1 MKVGR
6 RCYRYLFLEKTL
18 YGHLLIPIFHRL
30 CYYLRGRGSGNLGRA
45 GTVVGDESSGII
57 HLVLDLC
64 TGQTM
69 PLHPYAKVTTV
80 AVGVRDRLCLAS
92 ACNYDLS
99 ARQLRFFQ
107 MKRNL

>member
-18 YGHLLIPIFHRL
+18 YGYPLIPIFHRL

-69 PLHPYAKVTTV
+69 PLPLMKGNHRCGWCKGQALF
-80 AVGVRDRLCLAS
+80 GVRVY
-92 ACNYDLS
+92 NYDLS
-99 ARQLRFFQ
+99 ATSVAILP
-107 MKRNL
+107 NET

>member
-18 YGHLLIPIFHRL
+18 YGYPLIPIFHRL

-57 HLVLDLC
+57 HLVLDLW

-69 PLHPYAKVTTV
+69 LLHPYQYGNHRCGLCKGRPLF
-80 AVGVRDRLCLAS
+80 GVRV
-92 ACNYDLS
+92 
-99 ARQLRFFQ
+99 QL
-107 MKRNL
+107 

>member
-1 MKVGR
+1 MKIGR
-6 RCYRYLFLEKTL
+6 RCYRYLFLEETL

-30 CYYLRGRGSGNLGRA
+30 CHYLRGRGSGNLGRA

-57 HLVLDLC
+57 HLVLDLW

-92 ACNYDLS
+92 VCKYDLS
-99 ARQLRFFQ
+99 ATSVAIIP
-107 MKRNL
+107 NET